1 MKDTD
6 RSIRKKAWDK
16 LSAFFLEHE
25 KELDDIYD
33 KLVKN
38 RTEQARKMGY
48 ENYVELGYYRM
59 GRNCYDKAVS
69 YTHLDVYKRQD
80 SGSSILCY
88 YLLYYCGKDVF

>member
-48 ENYVELGYYRM
+48 ENYVELG
-59 GRNCYDKAVS
+59 
-69 YTHLDVYKRQD
+69 
-80 SGSSILCY
+80 
-88 YLLYYCGKDVF
+88 